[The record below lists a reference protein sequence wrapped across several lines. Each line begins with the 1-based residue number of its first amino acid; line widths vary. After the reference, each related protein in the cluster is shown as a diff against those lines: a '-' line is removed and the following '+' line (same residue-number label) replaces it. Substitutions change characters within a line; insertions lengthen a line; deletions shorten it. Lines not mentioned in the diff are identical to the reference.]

1 MRLPVSMK
9 RRATSDANRNSAPAS
24 NALLVA
30 AITAFAT
37 LIAAGFGAYALVSS
51 AKLSRI
57 ESCIK
62 RVDERE
68 MITRR
73 KAEDLLGNMGSFLGS
88 FGDSNEIPKEPGKLV
103 MKSAFA
109 LTAYAP
115 VELNFVALKLAMT
128 VYLGLAAHTSEEM
141 ESAIAAARVSFNG
154 WNNSYIKHMRSFDN
168 ERSKCSEL

>member
-1 MRLPVSMK
+1 MK
-9 RRATSDANRNSAPAS
+9 RRDMSEKNRNPAPAS
-24 NALLVA
+24 NALLIA

-37 LIAAGFGAYALVSS
+37 LAAAGFGAYALVSS

-73 KAEDLLGNMGSFLGS
+73 KAEELLGSMGSFLGS
-88 FGDSNEIPKEPGKLV
+88 FGAPNEFPREPGKLV
-103 MKSAFA
+103 IQSAFA

-115 VELNFVALKLAMT
+115 VELNVVALKLAMT
-128 VYLGLAAHTSEEM
+128 VYLGLIAHTNEEM
-141 ESAIAAARVSFNG
+141 ESAIAAARVSFKG
-154 WNNSYIKHMRSFDN
+154 WNDNYFKHMRSFDD
-168 ERSKCSEL
+168 ERAKCSGP